1 MIGAVAPVRLCVIL
15 GGGGHAR
22 VVLDALRAAR
32 AAASYV
38 VLEVDSGR
46 IGGELDGVPIIGGD
60 DRLGEYADRDD
71 AAFVVG
77 VGSAGNSRTRQRLF
91 ELGCAHGLPPLACV
105 HPTAVCSA
113 GATFGSGVQLLAGSI
128 VGPGAV
134 VGVNCLV
141 NSGAIVEHDCRVGDH
156 VHVAIGACLAGGV
169 AVGAGAHIGAGAVV
183 IEQTH
188 IGAGAI
194 VGAGAV
200 VLSDVPPNVVAA
212 GVPARVLRAIER
224 DGAEGAA
231 R

>member
-1 MIGAVAPVRLCVIL
+1 MIQTTPPVRLCVIV

-22 VVLDALRAAR
+22 VVLDALRAAQ

-38 VLEVDSGR
+38 VLDADAGR
-46 IGGELDGVPIIGGD
+46 VGHELDGVPIVGGD
-60 DRLGEYADRDD
+60 ERLNEYARRDD

-77 VGSAGNSRTRQRLF
+77 VGSAGDSRARRRLF
-91 ELGCAHGLPPLACV
+91 ELACAHGLRPLACV
-105 HPTAVCSA
+105 HPTAVWSA
-113 GATFGSGVQLLAGSI
+113 AATIGDGVQLLAGCI

-134 VGVNCLV
+134 LGANCLV

-169 AVGAGAHIGAGAVV
+169 DVGPGAHIGAGAVV

-212 GVPARVLRAIER
+212 GVPARVVRAVAKEIP
-224 DGAEGAA
+224 EGAA